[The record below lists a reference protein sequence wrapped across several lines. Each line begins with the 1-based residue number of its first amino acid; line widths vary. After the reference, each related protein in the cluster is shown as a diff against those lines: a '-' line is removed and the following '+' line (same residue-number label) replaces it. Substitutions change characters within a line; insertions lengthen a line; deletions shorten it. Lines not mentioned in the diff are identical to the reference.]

1 LPHQLKEFRQKGD
14 GINLKKGKCQV
25 EKIRQDV
32 LNLYEAQVISLKEA
46 EIIWALI
53 NKADQIS
60 RKEPKRNKTT

>member
-1 LPHQLKEFRQKGD
+1 
-14 GINLKKGKCQV
+14 V

-32 LNLYEAQVISLKEA
+32 LNLYEAQMISLKDV

-60 RKEPKRNKTT
+60 RKEPTKRKAA